1 MDCLTWELMTVRRDL
16 IGSRTL
22 TWKWVHVLF
31 TLRLRH
37 SREHAWSLLMNS
49 PCSNQHLHP
58 KKEELNSTC
67 YKLMHSGME
76 RPANLYGLGHQQWTH
91 DAFLLCFIP
100 LVFDT
105 TIFWAR
111 GDEARPQLP
120 IKQNVGDEPWHRWFS
135 GFRFDFHSLKSLKIL
150 SARHARSSMSPLV
163 EAVGHQPDA
172 LVTQNYG
179 RTVRPNPYS
188 ARNRSWKRLPSGTS
202 PHERSP
208 HEEANE

>member
-1 MDCLTWELMTVRRDL
+1 M
-16 IGSRTL
+16 
-22 TWKWVHVLF
+22 K
-31 TLRLRH
+31 
-37 SREHAWSLLMNS
+37 S
-49 PCSNQHLHP
+49 PCCNQHLP
-58 KKEELNSTC
+58 AKKEEPNSPG
-67 YKLMHSGME
+67 YRLMHSGME
-76 RPANLYGLGHQQWTH
+76 GPANLYGFGNQQCTH

-105 TIFWAR
+105 TILRAR

-120 IKQNVGDEPWHRWFS
+120 IKQNVGDEPWHRRFS
-135 GFRFDFHSLKSLKIL
+135 GCRFDFHSLKSLKIL

-172 LVTQNYG
+172 LITQNYG

-202 PHERSP
+202 PHKGNP
-208 HEEANE
+208 QEESKEITFLVAYFCFSLILVDNNI